1 MGTGFGFPRRV
12 RAIAVLCVAVAVLAG
27 GPARA
32 EWPDRPITV
41 IVHFAPGG
49 ANDLLGRLIAA
60 ELAPALGQGVVVE
73 NRPGAN
79 GNIGLTA
86 AARAVPDGYTL
97 VVASGVVV
105 MNPSINKVGYD
116 PL

>member
-1 MGTGFGFPRRV
+1 MARGSWRSLAWRGG
-12 RAIAVLCVAVAVLAG
+12 VLAVLAMAA
-27 GPARA
+27 PARA
-32 EWPDRPITV
+32 AWPERLITI

-60 ELAPALGQGVVVE
+60 ELAPVLGQGVVVE

-86 AARAVPDGYTL
+86 AARATPDGYTL
-97 VVASGVVV
+97 VVASGV
-105 MNPSINKVGYD
+105 
-116 PL
+116 

>member
-1 MGTGFGFPRRV
+1 MSLKIVSGDFIWRPAGRAFAAIVIGLMSMFAGT
-12 RAIAVLCVAVAVLAG
+12 AAQAA
-27 GPARA
+27 
-32 EWPDRPITV
+32 WPERGITI

-60 ELAPALGQGVVVE
+60 ELAPVLGQSVVVE

-86 AARAVPDGYTL
+86 AARATPDGYTL
-97 VVASGVVV
+97 VVA
-105 MNPSINKVGYD
+105 
-116 PL
+116 